1 VPQFH
6 TCSEWSQMV
15 LEVWFAASC
24 RETEI
29 QSDVKGD
36 RWHKLKHRGGS
47 TFVIHILGFSQVSFV
62 SFFLL
67 EKKIWRV
74 MYVRIIDTEEAM
86 YFCRS
91 KYFVQSN
98 FIPSSN
104 CKELT
109 IYTKIKWRR
118 PLHLKQHCSVA
129 SVFLVVETWDF
140 EHLQFLQ
147 D

>member
-1 VPQFH
+1 
-6 TCSEWSQMV
+6 M
-15 LEVWFAASC
+15 
-24 RETEI
+24 
-29 QSDVKGD
+29 
-36 RWHKLKHRGGS
+36 
-47 TFVIHILGFSQVSFV
+47 IHILGFSQVSFV

-109 IYTKIKWRR
+109 IYTKIK
-118 PLHLKQHCSVA
+118 
-129 SVFLVVETWDF
+129 
-140 EHLQFLQ
+140 
-147 D
+147 